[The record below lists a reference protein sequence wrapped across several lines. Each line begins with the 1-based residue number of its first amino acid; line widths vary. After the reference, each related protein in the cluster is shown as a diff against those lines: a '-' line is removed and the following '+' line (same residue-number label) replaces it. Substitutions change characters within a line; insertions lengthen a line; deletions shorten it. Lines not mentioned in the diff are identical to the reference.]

1 MELSAGSHGL
11 PGRGR
16 GSGISAARHWVSHP
30 TGGWNC
36 AAAVVFSR
44 GPRNL
49 PDRGRVPGN
58 GRSGDRDADAKE
70 AENLLS
76 PRAQH
81 AQARADDVCTWG
93 EASGKSHPL
102 TRGGSG
108 EWAFVYAQT
117 TVHVVATTTVRWWS
131 FVHQRRGSDIWPDD
145 KNLALQLTGSCSR

>member
-44 GPRNL
+44 GTRNL
-49 PDRGRVPGN
+49 PDGGRVPGN

-93 EASGKSHPL
+93 
-102 TRGGSG
+102 RGGRQEPPADARG
-108 EWAFVYAQT
+108 ERGGAASSENGAFVYAQT
-117 TVHVVATTTVRWWS
+117 TLHVVETTVRWWW
-131 FVHQRRGSDIWPDD
+131 FR
-145 KNLALQLTGSCSR
+145 L